1 MYQTSGNPKCRA
13 IKGGSSSKKNLAVER
28 DGTRITTTM
37 SKQYKGKTC
46 VYCAKPGAS
55 STGDHVVARSFF
67 TIDERDNL
75 PQVPTCAS
83 CNSAKSALETYL
95 AALLPQGARH
105 QDDVSGYW
113 AASRQR
119 IDKNQ
124 KLFRELRAGVAASR
138 RHDGIDKPV
147 TETML
152 PIDSSKLLELSK
164 YIAKGLLFH
173 HWQVVVPRDQII
185 HAQFMNDASESVFS
199 DMVSSLRQMAEN
211 ASSDEVLR
219 TTGLVQLGRQTVTYE
234 GLFSPLDQP
243 FSLWRLNFYGAR
255 LGIPGLNETTS
266 NLMMLI
272 PSKSRA
278 ST

>member
-1 MYQTSGNPKCRA
+1 
-13 IKGGSSSKKNLAVER
+13 
-28 DGTRITTTM
+28 M

-46 VYCAKPGAS
+46 VYCAKPWAS

-67 TIDERDNL
+67 SVDERDNL
-75 PQVPTCAS
+75 PQVPTCAP

-105 QDDVSGYW
+105 QDDVSSYW
-113 AASRQR
+113 AESRRR

-124 KLFRELRAGVAASR
+124 KLFRELQAGAAASSR
-138 RHDGIDKPV
+138 KDGVGKPIA
-147 TETML
+147 ETML
-152 PIDSSKLLELSK
+152 PIDSSRLLELSK

-173 HWQVVVPRDQII
+173 HWQVIVPKDQII
-185 HAQFMNDASESVFS
+185 HAQFTNDAGESNFS
-199 DMVSSLRQMAEN
+199 DTVSSLRKMAAN
-211 ASSDEVLR
+211 ASSNEVLR

-234 GLFSPLDQP
+234 GLFSPLDEP
-243 FSLWRLNFYGAR
+243 FSLWRLNFYRAK
-255 LGIPGLNETTS
+255 LGRPGVNETTS

-278 ST
+278 FT